1 MTRALLLAL
10 IAVPAYACQPASVVD
25 VARAWFAF
33 GYQRGLATFRVT
45 RRNMDARYACD
56 VSEQSA
62 EAAMARLGLQFTA
75 EEIQL

>member
-1 MTRALLLAL
+1 MIDKDTSSAHRVAAILA
-10 IAVPAYACQPASVVD
+10 
-25 VARAWFAF
+25 
-33 GYQRGLATFRVT
+33 
-45 RRNMDARYACD
+45 ACD